1 MPVQTGKLVEELHL
15 VVAEMVRVLSSLSKV
30 EGQSEKLLLVRGVK
44 AQLFDFSLVFSEAVL
59 ELFLALLVRAE
70 AWDVLRVNS
79 VNKLLEF
86 VWVAV
91 GSFKVGRGA
100 VGDILETVDLTKLP
114 ENRVGVLALALDT
127 EDLAEVGLL
136 GDRLD
141 HMVEKLGLG

>member
-91 GSFKVGRGA
+91 CSFKVGRGA

-114 ENRVGVLALALDT
+114 ENRVGVLALALDA